1 MRKSKYRTRN
11 KRNKMNNMNNTNKR
25 KRKRNKTRKH
35 KGGQAPVHF
44 PAGTQPSEEIMQ
56 WATTAGRR

>member
-11 KRNKMNNMNNTNKR
+11 KRNKMNKMNNTN

>member
-1 MRKSKYRTRN
+1 MN
-11 KRNKMNNMNNTNKR
+11 KMNNTNKR
-25 KRKRNKTRKH
+25 KRKRTRKH
-35 KGGQAPVHF
+35 KGGEAPVTF

>member
-1 MRKSKYRTRN
+1 MNNMKKM
-11 KRNKMNNMNNTNKR
+11 NKMN